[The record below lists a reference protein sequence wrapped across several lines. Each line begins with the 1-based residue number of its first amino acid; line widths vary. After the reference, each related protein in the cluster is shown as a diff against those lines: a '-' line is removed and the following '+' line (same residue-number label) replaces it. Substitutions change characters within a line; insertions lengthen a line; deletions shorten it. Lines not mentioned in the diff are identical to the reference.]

1 MYTKK
6 RYYVLV
12 KRG

>member
-6 RYYVLV
+6 RKHYNM
-12 KRG
+12 

>member
-6 RYYVLV
+6 RDHSFV
-12 KRG
+12 R